1 MLTPKGSSVLFN
13 VIPIAASVWLLAV
26 SPLPAER
33 ARPADSAAAEREF
46 RRGLAAL
53 HDFEYEE
60 ANDAFTRARTLDT
73 GLAPA
78 YWGEAMTYH
87 QSLWG
92 HEDLE
97 AGRRALARLGP
108 TPAARAARCRSR
120 LEADLLGAVEILF
133 GRGDPASRRRNYA
146 DAMARVF
153 AEHSDDPDTAAFYAL
168 AVLGTMSR
176 SLVGSDAHEGR
187 SEGLAGSDAQAR
199 VAAILERVLQSHP
212 DHRGALHY
220 LLHTYDDPLHA
231 RQGLAAA
238 RAYAKIAA
246 GSSHALHM
254 PAHIFLQL
262 GMWPDAAASDRAAFA
277 ASDAQVVRK
286 HLGSAMRNY
295 HALEWLHYELL
306 QLGRYREAQ
315 NTIDEIE
322 PTVKASGNLTL
333 LSDLA
338 SMRARYAIE
347 TRQWRLMG
355 REQNFANVNDLFAIG
370 LSAARTGNAALADKA
385 RGVLATRTEAVEE
398 GALRPAIAIMAREL
412 AAIAALGAGRRDE
425 ATSILR
431 GAAAAEMALPPPLGL
446 PAPIKPAPELLGE
459 VLLELGRPGE
469 AIQWFERTLERSAN
483 RSLSILGLARALA
496 AVGRTG
502 DAHRRY
508 RELLANFEH
517 ADADLPE
524 VNEARAALQTLAPTA
539 APADRMRS
547 RLLAF
552 ALGVAAAAIGAVLI
566 VRRRRKHHEKKRPAP
581 VKGAGPKAATK
592 RKRQKR

>member
-1 MLTPKGSSVLFN
+1 
-13 VIPIAASVWLLAV
+13 
-26 SPLPAER
+26 
-33 ARPADSAAAEREF
+33 
-46 RRGLAAL
+46 
-53 HDFEYEE
+53 
-60 ANDAFTRARTLDT
+60 
-73 GLAPA
+73 
-78 YWGEAMTYH
+78 
-87 QSLWG
+87 
-92 HEDLE
+92 
-97 AGRRALARLGP
+97 
-108 TPAARAARCRSR
+108 
-120 LEADLLGAVEILF
+120 
-133 GRGDPASRRRNYA
+133 
-146 DAMARVF
+146 
-153 AEHSDDPDTAAFYAL
+153 
-168 AVLGTMSR
+168 
-176 SLVGSDAHEGR
+176 
-187 SEGLAGSDAQAR
+187 
-199 VAAILERVLQSHP
+199 
-212 DHRGALHY
+212 
-220 LLHTYDDPLHA
+220 
-231 RQGLAAA
+231 
-238 RAYAKIAA
+238 
-246 GSSHALHM
+246 
-254 PAHIFLQL
+254 
-262 GMWPDAAASDRAAFA
+262 
-277 ASDAQVVRK
+277 
-286 HLGSAMRNY
+286 
-295 HALEWLHYELL
+295 
-306 QLGRYREAQ
+306 
-315 NTIDEIE
+315 
-322 PTVKASGNLTL
+322 
-333 LSDLA
+333 
-338 SMRARYAIE
+338 MRARYAIE
-347 TRQWRLMG
+347 TRQWQLMG

-431 GAAAAEMALPPPLGL
+431 DAAAAEMALPPPLGL